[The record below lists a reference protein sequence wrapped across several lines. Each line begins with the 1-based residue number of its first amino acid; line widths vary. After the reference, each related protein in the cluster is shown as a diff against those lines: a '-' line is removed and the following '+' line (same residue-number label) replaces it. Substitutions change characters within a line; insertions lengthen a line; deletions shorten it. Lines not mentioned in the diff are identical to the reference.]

1 MCCLT
6 YFGRSVHATVV
17 AVMLSFVFAICC
29 QLSKDRAE
37 VDGGSVFPW
46 VCKRA
51 EDFCVVLYS
60 VL

>member
-1 MCCLT
+1 M
-6 YFGRSVHATVV
+6 HATVV